1 MVCSWLTAQIRLFT
15 ELHQHEP
22 ANVVSNILTDMSAS
36 SRWPEIG
43 REEVIFSRRP
53 QKTIFP
59 PLYGLFEN
67 GIFARGGGLGVRPVM
82 FRGDVQR
89 TGVEMLAD
97 LSPAPAAKI
106 RNSGGEFAGR
116 AIKRERGCGARAG
129 RNRLSRLAQISHEY
143 PSQNS
148 FHITDLPHVVTLS
161 STRCRWRVE
170 RFRDFESHAASPN
183 RSAGL
188 RRGPGPFPA
197 RKPKTPSIPLGRG
210 VGSAAAG
217 WVCGIRP
224 NGGGSGSNRR

>member
-1 MVCSWLTAQIRLFT
+1 LLLVNVTAQIRLFT

-22 ANVVSNILTDMSAS
+22 ANVVSNILTDMSAF

-97 LSPAPAAKI
+97 LSPAPAAKYASQAA
-106 RNSGGEFAGR
+106 NLQAAPSSGSG
-116 AIKRERGCGARAG
+116 
-129 RNRLSRLAQISHEY
+129 
-143 PSQNS
+143 
-148 FHITDLPHVVTLS
+148 
-161 STRCRWRVE
+161 
-170 RFRDFESHAASPN
+170 
-183 RSAGL
+183 
-188 RRGPGPFPA
+188 
-197 RKPKTPSIPLGRG
+197 
-210 VGSAAAG
+210 AAAREPG
-217 WVCGIRP
+217 GIAFR
-224 NGGGSGSNRR
+224 G